1 MYHFFYVEI
10 YLKEKVIAPP
20 EDIPL
25 PPVGDR
31 TPKNSTNSTANTPTN
46 REEANKANQK
56 KNDNLKLNAKES
68 GGKTKKKGCC

>member
-1 MYHFFYVEI
+1 MYHFFDVEI

-46 REEANKANQK
+46 R
-56 KNDNLKLNAKES
+56 
-68 GGKTKKKGCC
+68 